1 MYNLLERL
9 KNWFIDLFKSRA
21 FVLGVL
27 FTLMFSGLVGRVFYL
42 QIVKGQEY
50 LDNYKLQIQKTR
62 EVQGTRG
69 KILDRNGVVLAD
81 NKLAFSV
88 TIEDNG
94 DYDTTEEKNEIINGT
109 ISTIID
115 IVESNGDEIINDF
128 KIVLGD
134 SGKYE
139 YSVDSETQR
148 NRFLADVFG
157 FATIEQL
164 QKDKN
169 NYDSYSAKELIDHL
183 CSENKYGIDQEAYSK
198 ADVLKMVNIRYAIS
212 LNRFKKY
219 VPTTIATDVSEET
232 TAAIMENLD
241 TLQGVNIV
249 EDSLRVY
256 PDSKYFASLLGYTG
270 QISQSEY
277 DAMDKK
283 TQEKYSLT
291 DIVGKTGLEQVL
303 DETLK
308 GEKGEIKLY
317 VNSVGKVIETVHSK
331 ESKAGDNVYLSI
343 DAKLQKAAYD
353 LLEEKLAGIVLSRMR
368 NVMNYDRELMA
379 ETGEV
384 IIPADDVYNAFFA
397 NEIIDIGHL
406 EEKDAKSTEKL
417 VYKNFI
423 DKKERVLKQLDSNM
437 QDASASSYKDSK
449 KETQAYLSYIVNDLL
464 TTNAQVLVKD
474 RIDTED
480 ETYLAWREGE
490 TININEYLQ
499 YALAKNWIDTSKL
512 TEYMESEG
520 NYTDMSETYQA
531 LIRFV
536 EAELATDAQFDK
548 LIYKYMIKNGD
559 ITGRHICLILFEQD
573 VLEYDESDYNQVNTG
588 AISAYSFI
596 RNKIKS
602 LEITPGQL
610 GLEPCTGSVVMTDT
624 KTGQVLACVSYP
636 GYDNNRLANNM
647 DASYYSKLI
656 HDQSSPLY
664 NNATQEKTAPGST
677 YKPLVAIAALN
688 EGTISTDTVIKCDG
702 VFDKIQPETKCAVYP
717 SYHGSLNVI
726 TGIQNSCND
735 FFCDVGYRLG
745 LTGNRLEDGSLEY
758 KSDQGLAT
766 LRKYAI
772 EFGFDQTSGIEISE
786 SEPEISDEDSTRS
799 AIGQGT
805 NNYTTAQIARY
816 ITAVANKGSVY
827 DLTLLKHSESVDGKD
842 KKEYETE
849 VIKEIDDVSDY
860 VWSTVHTGM
869 RAMVKNSNTFK
880 SLDSVALAGKTG
892 TAQQSKTHANHAL
905 FVGFA
910 PYEDPEIAF
919 AIRIANGYTSTYTA
933 EVGRDLMKYYYG
945 EAKLNELVT
954 GEAAEVA
961 VPDSS
966 ID

>member
-1 MYNLLERL
+1 MLGLL
-9 KNWFIDLFKSRA
+9 FA
-21 FVLGVL
+21 
-27 FTLMFSGLVGRVFYL
+27 LMFSGLVGRVFYL

-94 DYDTTEEKNEIINGT
+94 DYSTAEEKNKIINET
-109 ISTIID
+109 ITKIIN
-115 IVESNGDEIINDF
+115 IVEKNDDEIINDF

-134 SGKYE
+134 TGKYE
-139 YSVDSETQR
+139 YSMESETQR
-148 NRFLADVFG
+148 LRFLADVFG

-164 QKDKN
+164 KADKN
-169 NYDSYSAKELIDHL
+169 NYESFSAKELIDYL
-183 CSENKYGIDQEAYSK
+183 CSEDKYGINQEEYGK
-198 ADVLKMVNIRYAIS
+198 EDVLKMVNIRYAIS
-212 LNRFKKY
+212 LNRFRKY

-241 TLQGVNIV
+241 ILQGVNIV

-277 DAMDKK
+277 DALDKK
-283 TQEKYSLT
+283 KQDEYSLT

-303 DETLK
+303 DDTLK
-308 GEKGEIKLY
+308 GEKGETKLY

-331 ESKAGDNVYLSI
+331 EAKAGYDVYLTI
-343 DAKLQKAAYD
+343 DAKLQKVAYD

-368 NVMNYDRELMA
+368 NVMNYEREWMA

-397 NEIIDIGHL
+397 NEIIDVGHF
-406 EEKDAKSTEKL
+406 EDKNAKKYEKD
-417 VYKNFI
+417 VYESFI
-423 DKKERVLKQLDSNM
+423 DRKESVLKQLEYNM
-437 QDASASSYKDSK
+437 QDADASVYKDSK

-464 TTNAQVLVKD
+464 TTNTGVLVKD
-474 RIDTED
+474 KIDTED
-480 ETYLAWREGE
+480 ETYLAWREDE

-499 YALAKNWIDTSKL
+499 YALSKNWIDTSKL
-512 TEYMESEG
+512 TEYMDTEG
-520 NYTDMSETYQA
+520 KYTDMSEAYKA
-531 LIRFV
+531 LVRFV
-536 EAELATDAQFDK
+536 QSELSTDAQFDK
-548 LIYKYMIKNGD
+548 LIYKYMIKTGR
-559 ITGRHICLILFEQD
+559 ITGRQICLILFEQG
-573 VLEYDESDYNQVNTG
+573 VLEYDQSDYNRVHSG
-588 AISAYSFI
+588 AITSYSFI
-596 RNKIKS
+596 REKIKS

-610 GLEPCTGSVVMTDT
+610 GLEPCTGSVVVTDP
-624 KTGQVLACVSYP
+624 KSGQVLACVSYP

-656 HDQSSPLY
+656 HDQASPLY

-677 YKPLVAIAALN
+677 YKPLVAVAALT

-717 SYHGSLNVI
+717 SYHGSLNII

-735 FFCDVGYRLG
+735 YFCDVGYRLG
-745 LTGNRLEDGSLEY
+745 LTGNKLEDGSLEY
-758 KSDQGLAT
+758 NSEQGLAT

-772 EFGFDQTSGIEISE
+772 DFGFDQTSGIELPE

-805 NNYTTAQIARY
+805 NNFTTTQIARY
-816 ITAVANKGSVY
+816 ITAVANKGNVY
-827 DLTLLKHSESVDGKD
+827 NLTLLDHSESVDGKE

-849 VIKEIDDVSDY
+849 VAKEVEGVSDY

-910 PYEDPEIAF
+910 PYEDPEVAF

-933 EVGRDLMKYYYG
+933 EIGRDLMKYYYG
-945 EAKLNELVT
+945 EAKLKDLIK

-961 VPDSS
+961 IPVSTD
-966 ID
+966 D